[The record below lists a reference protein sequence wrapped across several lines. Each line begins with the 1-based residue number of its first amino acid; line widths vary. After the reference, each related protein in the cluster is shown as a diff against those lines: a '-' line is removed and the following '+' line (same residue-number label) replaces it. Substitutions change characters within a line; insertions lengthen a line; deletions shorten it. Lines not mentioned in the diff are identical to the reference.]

1 MPRRTFAVLLR
12 PVFPTI
18 LLLLLACTS
27 LSAAARTLPPPAHLP
42 LGERWFG
49 IFLNDERSGFAITT
63 IGEVPGGYR
72 IESESAVKMTGLG
85 FSRDM
90 TARESYTVNRDLSL
104 RSFDVSLTVDGSPRR
119 VIGEVSDKII
129 RVIIESVG
137 TRKEKTLAKK
147 GSVYPPPALNL
158 YPLLQGAAEKKK
170 YRVAMFDPEAVSVK
184 DVRISVVGFETIGG
198 QESVHLRND
207 LYPFVDNDIWVDAAG
222 VTLRESVRDGMIE
235 TRLESESAARASL
248 ADAALSKKDLI
259 LDFSLIRVERPIER
273 PNAVRRMALELSGF
287 PDTFPL
293 FSDAFQK
300 AERREGGG
308 VLFTVDMTGL
318 GNAGT
323 SAAGVLAER
332 SRYLES
338 TERILPDKPEIV
350 RRTTEILGGATEPR
364 AVVEKLVRW
373 VAGYVEDTVTDSRTP
388 LETLAKRTGNCQSHA
403 RLYVS
408 LARAAG
414 IPTRFVSGLVYAE
427 GKGFLYHSWAES
439 FVGYWLPVDPT
450 FCEIPANA
458 THIKL
463 AEGDSS
469 DDMAPL
475 AGIIGKVRARILEV
489 E

>member
-1 MPRRTFAVLLR
+1 MARRTFAVLFR
-12 PVFPTI
+12 PVLSAI

-27 LSAAARTLPPPAHLP
+27 LSAAARTLPPPTHLP
-42 LGERWFG
+42 IGERWFG
-49 IFLNDERSGFAITT
+49 IFLNDERSGFAVTT

-72 IESESAVKMTGLG
+72 IQVESAVKMTGLG

-90 TARESYTVNRDLSL
+90 TARESYTVNQDLSL

-119 VIGEVSDKII
+119 VFGEVGDKTI
-129 RVIIESVG
+129 RVTIESVG
-137 TRKEKTLAKK
+137 NRKEKKLSKK

-170 YRVAMFDPEAVSVK
+170 YRVTMFDPEAASLK
-184 DVRISVVGFETIGG
+184 DIRITVVGFETIGG
-198 QESVHLRND
+198 QESIHLRND
-207 LYPFVDNDIWVDAAG
+207 VYPFVDNDIWVDAAG
-222 VTLRESVRDGMIE
+222 VTLRESVRDGLVE
-235 TRLESESAARASL
+235 TRLESEASARASL
-248 ADAALSKKDLI
+248 TDAVLSKKDVI
-259 LDFSLIRVERPIER
+259 LDFSLVRVDKSIER
-273 PNAVRRMALELSGF
+273 PSAVRRLALELSGF
-287 PDTFPL
+287 PDPFPL
-293 FSDAFQK
+293 FSDAVQK
-300 AERREGGG
+300 AERREGGE
-308 VLFTVDMTGL
+308 VLFTVDMAGL

-323 SAAGVLAER
+323 SPAGELADR

-338 TERILPDKPEIV
+338 TERILPDNPEIV
-350 RRTTEILGGATEPR
+350 RRTTEILPGATEPR
-364 AVVEKLVRW
+364 AAVEKLVRW

-450 FCEIPANA
+450 FGEIPANA
-458 THIKL
+458 THVKL
-463 AEGDSS
+463 ADGDSS
-469 DDMAPL
+469 DDMAHL
-475 AGIIGKVRARILEV
+475 AGVIGRIRGRVLEV